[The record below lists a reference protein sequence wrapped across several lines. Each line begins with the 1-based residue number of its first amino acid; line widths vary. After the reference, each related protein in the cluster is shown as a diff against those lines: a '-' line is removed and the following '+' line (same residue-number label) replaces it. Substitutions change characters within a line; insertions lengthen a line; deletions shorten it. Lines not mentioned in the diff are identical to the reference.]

1 MHAFSHADGRSPAE
15 ILDSVVLPAD
25 SRRIV
30 IRLLGG
36 EELDVGVAQ
45 GREAAMELARRTA
58 STVDDAVLE
67 RTWPEIGDRLLRPG
81 AIVSVDIVRA

>member
-1 MHAFSHADGRSPAE
+1 MHAFSHADSRSPAE
-15 ILDSVVLPAD
+15 LLDSMVLPAD
-25 SRRIV
+25 GRRVV

-45 GREAAMELARRTA
+45 GREAAMELARQTA
-58 STVDDAVLE
+58 STVDEAVLE

-81 AIVSVDIVRA
+81 AIVSVDIVRS